1 MILCLRLMPVLI
13 LATGWCCTGFGNLE
27 LLSIQMLTNHDRIV
41 YITMIGRH
49 SLLLDFVNVFM
60 PF

>member
-1 MILCLRLMPVLI
+1 MPVLI
-13 LATGWCCTGFGNLE
+13 LATGWCCTGFGNLLE

-49 SLLLDFVNVFM
+49 SLLLDFVKVFM
-60 PF
+60 PI